1 MNDEYEETESAIRN
15 ALAPDEPEATN
26 HDEPAPSS
34 EAKEKTEEK
43 AEDPK
48 PAEPE
53 DKDKGATGQ
62 PPPSGEAELF
72 PDFDESEDSEYDIPL
87 AKALNAL
94 KRGIPKTI
102 SRDDIAA
109 MIREEL
115 AKATKASAQATP
127 RTTLARPDGR
137 GGMDSSTTSDA
148 HSGDEALAA
157 ELDARIREFN
167 RA

>member
-1 MNDEYEETESAIRN
+1 MNDEYEETENAIRN
-15 ALAPDEPEATN
+15 ALAPDEPEAATA
-26 HDEPAPSS
+26 DEPAPSG
-34 EAKEKTEEK
+34 ETEEK
-43 AEDPK
+43 AGDPK
-48 PAEPE
+48 PAEPVA
-53 DKDKGATGQ
+53 KDKGATEQ
-62 PPPSGEAELF
+62 PPSSGETELF
-72 PDFDESEDSEYDIPL
+72 PDFDESDNSEYDVPL

-94 KRGIPKTI
+94 KRSIPKTQTI

-115 AKATKASAQATP
+115 AKATKASAPAAS